1 MASGSR
7 VLCRSRRRRVRGQGS
22 RRRPGPGCSGWRRR
36 RGGSWR
42 AQARRPPRGV
52 LGALERV
59 RGRLSL
65 LAAALACRNARLGI
79 RRRAAAGVAKEAADE
94 AGLFGSAD
102 ASPKDAAP
110 LATSAVVLTCL
121 AALRPIPP
129 LPAAVRSPSSPSIAS
144 FPTAHA

>member
-1 MASGSR
+1 MATATWRLMASS
-7 VLCRSRRRRVRGQGS
+7 SSAPSPRR
-22 RRRPGPGCSGWRRR
+22 
-36 RGGSWR
+36 
-42 AQARRPPRGV
+42 ARRTRACARPP
-52 LGALERV
+52 
-59 RGRLSL
+59 LSL